1 MEEKIINV
9 MDWLADGYRK
19 ELINFKKLSMKNI
32 EEAKSRLQSWWDES
46 SDKNKM
52 RVLSYISLNFDSPKI
67 GCLEV
72 KARVLLAAIL
82 IIRQI
87 EEDYLPE

>member
-67 GCLEV
+67 GYLEV

>member
-19 ELINFKKLSMKNI
+19 ELVNLKKLSMKNI
-32 EEAKSRLQSWWDES
+32 KEAKSLLQSLWDES

-52 RVLSYISLNFDSPKI
+52 RVLIYISLDFDTPKI
-67 GCLEV
+67 GYLEV
-72 KARVLLAAIL
+72 KARVLLAALL

-87 EEDYLPE
+87 EEDYLPK